1 MPPSSVCT
9 HAHALPLSACAFI
22 DHHAW
27 TRLHVSECG
36 RAVHACASGAVSYGA
51 ADRVMHC
58 RGPEKDRI
66 PRESCRGRGSLHLTP
81 LGAVTGSRWII
92 GISTPPGIKCFN
104 YDYYRNAA
112 ELRITNCCFVSR
124 YSRYCAT
131 RFLSPMLSGEL
142 FLFFSF
148 FFFEVIVED
157 CKWFGSIE
165 EFFWVVTL
173 SFKW

>member
-1 MPPSSVCT
+1 MPPSRVCA
-9 HAHALPLSACAFI
+9 HAHALPSVRVRVYWPPRVSNAR
-22 DHHAW
+22 

-112 ELRITNCCFVSR
+112 ELRITNWCCVSG
-124 YSRYCAT
+124 YSGCNAIRIDHVE
-131 RFLSPMLSGEL
+131 RGVVF
-142 FLFFSF
+142 FFSF
-148 FFFEVIVED
+148 RDNREG
-157 CKWFGSIE
+157 CGWSLGSIE
-165 EFFWVVTL
+165 EYFWVL
-173 SFKW
+173 IA